1 MKFCL
6 WKLLHYW

>member
-6 WKLLHYW
+6 WKWREEI